1 MTESY
6 ETQIRE
12 IAEGLKADN
21 PNLRLFQIFIPG
33 REDEIF
39 IARKAPWAEYKKL
52 IGAVKSEADANELL
66 VQKFLVH
73 PKPDFEAM
81 QTEWDPGLVVTL
93 AQQIQKGLGF
103 TQGASLKNL

>member
-1 MTESY
+1 MSDNLD
-6 ETQIRE
+6 TQVRE
-12 IAEGLKADN
+12 IADGLRAEN
-21 PNLRLFQIFIPG
+21 PNLKLFQILVPD

-52 IGAVKSEADANELL
+52 IGAVKNEADANELL
-66 VQKFLVH
+66 VQKYLVH
-73 PKPDFEAM
+73 PKPDFETM